1 MRQRRAHPRR
11 LTKLASARKVEATA
25 PIKTN
30 GESKLAV
37 CKVVFDLTVAERLD
51 GRIVRAV
58 KKVAQ

>member
-1 MRQRRAHPRR
+1 

-25 PIKTN
+25 PIKTD
-30 GESKLAV
+30 GKSKLAI

-58 KKVAQ
+58 KKVTQ

>member
-1 MRQRRAHPRR
+1 VTA
-11 LTKLASARKVEATA
+11 ASIADAT
-25 PIKTN
+25 PIPTPVKTN
-30 GESKLAV
+30 GESKLAI